1 MANPT
6 TKTWF
11 RNSPENPNIKSFYR
25 SITSTS
31 NRVNG
36 VVLKKQT
43 PHGAMTG
50 VIKRRIRAGKAD
62 ERGMVD
68 PGADT
73 GFPRV
78 FDAEMSQCT
87 QRALAKFEGK
97 VRKGSANLGVTIA
110 QWGQANEMIIH
121 RLDQVAGLLGK
132 RVKTLEQQQKHAKRP
147 KKFGEQ
153 ALASQ
158 VLEVEFGWKPLFDD
172 LRACMDTVCQDGI
185 PPTYVAGR
193 HKEMINVAAV
203 PKFSIYGWTSDAY
216 LGSISS
222 TIAADVFITN
232 PNLWLLNRL
241 GLINPVGVL
250 WDAIPWSFLVGAFV
264 NVNAMI
270 SSLTNEVG
278 LSVRNKSV
286 TETSRILWTTSAALT
301 VYNDGSYCQSQIHQ
315 HRKAR
320 SLGSF
325 PARQWQVR
333 VPDVSFE
340 TALILSSLV
349 VQRATRISSLI
360 RKSLS

>member
-132 RVKTLEQQQKHAKRP
+132 RVKNTRAATEACQTSEEIRRASFSWSGVGSRVRVETLVRRP
-147 KKFGEQ
+147 SRVHGHR
-153 ALASQ
+153 LS
-158 VLEVEFGWKPLFDD
+158 
-172 LRACMDTVCQDGI
+172 RRY
-185 PPTYVAGR
+185 PTYLCR
-193 HKEMINVAAV
+193 
-203 PKFSIYGWTSDAY
+203 
-216 LGSISS
+216 
-222 TIAADVFITN
+222 
-232 PNLWLLNRL
+232 
-241 GLINPVGVL
+241 
-250 WDAIPWSFLVGAFV
+250 GA
-264 NVNAMI
+264 
-270 SSLTNEVG
+270 S
-278 LSVRNKSV
+278 
-286 TETSRILWTTSAALT
+286 
-301 VYNDGSYCQSQIHQ
+301 
-315 HRKAR
+315 
-320 SLGSF
+320 
-325 PARQWQVR
+325 
-333 VPDVSFE
+333 
-340 TALILSSLV
+340 
-349 VQRATRISSLI
+349 
-360 RKSLS
+360 